1 MLSWVVLG
9 SMLLLSQK
17 EVSLLQL
24 MKLKTSMLA
33 QLAPAFVLGCRSST
47 VTASA
52 ISCGLCTGLAFLASF
67 SVLTGQDVYLGIY
80 SGMWGLL
87 GNLLVIWLWHRFC
100 TSGQLSDTSLP
111 TPREDETQESVAL
124 QEVTHQP
131 IAMVV
136 ANEISTNAEEEELH
150 LVHRTTHTP

>member
-52 ISCGLCTGLAFLASF
+52 ISCGLGTGLVFLASF

-87 GNLLVIWLWHRFC
+87 GNLLVVWLWQRFC
-100 TSGQLSDTSLP
+100 TSGQLSDTPLP
-111 TPREDETQESVAL
+111 TPREDETQESVTL

-131 IAMVV
+131 TAMVV
-136 ANEISTNAEEEELH
+136 TNGISTNAEEEELH
-150 LVHRTTHTP
+150 LMRGTKHTP